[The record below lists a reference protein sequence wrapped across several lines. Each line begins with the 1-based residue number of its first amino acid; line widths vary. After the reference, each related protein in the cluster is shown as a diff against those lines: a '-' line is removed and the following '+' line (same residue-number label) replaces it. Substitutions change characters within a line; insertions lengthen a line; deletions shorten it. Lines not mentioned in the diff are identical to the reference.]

1 MAPFWNGSELFPLAL
16 TSPPRDATGS
26 GVIAMF
32 VLAGSIGNTRRL
44 IVGLGQSGLLLGPVR
59 RGFVEPG
66 ARMRGE
72 LRPLLIC
79 HYGRLLWEREMIA
92 GCCGNL
98 STRAHD
104 RGAIYITPRSAN
116 KSRLH
121 VRDIPKVALDASTD
135 ELQRVSIEFRLHCA
149 CYHADDG
156 VGAVIHTHAPALTAL
171 SMNDMELAEI
181 LPEAAQA
188 LGSIRR
194 VPHKPAGSQALADGV
209 AEAVAIGA
217 TLVLLEHHGVVS
229 VGRDLPEAYDRM
241 ELGEISAK
249 TALLAEISR

>member
-1 MAPFWNGSELFPLAL
+1 ML
-16 TSPPRDATGS
+16 
-26 GVIAMF
+26 

-79 HYGRLLWEREMIA
+79 HYGRLLWQRGMIA

-98 STRAHD
+98 STRAQD
-104 RGAIYITPRSAN
+104 RAWIYITPRAAN
-116 KSRLH
+116 KSRLN
-121 VRDIPKVALDASTD
+121 VRDIPKVALDVDAD
-135 ELQRVSIEFRLHCA
+135 ELERVSIEFPLHRA
-149 CYHADDG
+149 AYRADQE

-171 SMNDMELAEI
+171 GMDDLDLAAM
-181 LPEAAQA
+181 LPEAVRS

-194 VPHKPAGSQALADGV
+194 VPYHPAGSQALADGV
-209 AEAVAIGA
+209 GAAVSSGA

-229 VGRDLPEAYDRM
+229 VGSDLPQAYDRM
-241 ELGEISAK
+241 ELGEMSAR
-249 TALLAEISR
+249 TALLAKLLR

>member
-1 MAPFWNGSELFPLAL
+1 ML
-16 TSPPRDATGS
+16 
-26 GVIAMF
+26 
-32 VLAGSIGNTRRL
+32 VLATSIGNTRRL

-79 HYGRLLWEREMIA
+79 HYGRLLWQRGMIA

-98 STRAHD
+98 SARAHD
-104 RGAIYITPRSAN
+104 RSAIYITPRSVN

-121 VRDIPKVALDASTD
+121 VRDIPKLALDAGNE
-135 ELQRVSIEFRLHCA
+135 ELKRVSIEFPLHRA
-149 CYHADDG
+149 SYRADDQ

-171 SMNDMELAEI
+171 GMKDLELADV

-188 LGSIRR
+188 LGTIKR
-194 VPHKPAGSQALADGV
+194 VPHHPAGSQALADGV
-209 AEAVAIGA
+209 AEAVTAGA
-217 TLVLLEHHGVVS
+217 SLILLEHHGVVS
-229 VGRDLPEAYDRM
+229 VGCDLPEAYDRM
-241 ELGEISAK
+241 ELGEISAR
-249 TALLAEISR
+249 TALLAENSR

>member
-1 MAPFWNGSELFPLAL
+1 
-16 TSPPRDATGS
+16 
-26 GVIAMF
+26 MF

-79 HYGRLLWEREMIA
+79 HYGRLLWQRGMIA

-98 STRAHD
+98 STRSHD
-104 RGAIYITPRSAN
+104 RSAIYITPRSAN

-121 VRDIPKVALDASTD
+121 VRDIPKVALDAD
-135 ELQRVSIEFRLHCA
+135 DNARKRVSVEFPLHCA
-149 CYHADDG
+149 SYQADDE

-171 SMNDMELAEI
+171 SMRDLELADI

-188 LGSIRR
+188 VGNITR
-194 VPHKPAGSQALADGV
+194 VPHHPAGSQALADGV
-209 AEAVAIGA
+209 AEAVTAGA
-217 TLVLLEHHGVVS
+217 TLILLEHHGVVA

-241 ELGEISAK
+241 ELGEISAR
-249 TALLAEISR
+249 TALLAETSR

>member
-1 MAPFWNGSELFPLAL
+1 ML
-16 TSPPRDATGS
+16 
-26 GVIAMF
+26 
-32 VLAGSIGNTRRL
+32 VLATSIGNTRRL

-59 RGFVEPG
+59 RGIVEPG

-79 HYGRLLWEREMIA
+79 HYGRLLWQRGLIA

-104 RGAIYITPRSAN
+104 RAAIYITPRAAN
-116 KSRLH
+116 KSRLY
-121 VRDIPKVALDASTD
+121 VRDIPKIALDATVA
-135 ELQRVSIEFRLHCA
+135 ELQRVSIEFPLHRTS
-149 CYHADDG
+149 YDVG
-156 VGAVIHTHAPALTAL
+156 EVGAVIHTHAPALTAL
-171 SMNDMELAEI
+171 GMTDLDLGEI

-194 VPHKPAGSQALADGV
+194 VPHHSAGSQALADAVGG
-209 AEAVAIGA
+209 AVATGA
-217 TLVLLEHHGVVS
+217 TLILLEHHGAVS

-241 ELGEISAK
+241 EFGEISAR
-249 TALLAEISR
+249 TALLAQISR